1 MKIKRGFVLQNVS
14 GSFVACATGK
24 LTREFSGV
32 IRMNDS
38 GVFIWKLLTKGT
50 TEEKIVAEVMEAF
63 GIDEELAGR
72 DVRAFLE
79 NLQINGV
86 LE

>member
-38 GVFIWKLLTKGT
+38 GVFIWKLLAKGT

-63 GIDEELAGR
+63 GIDEELARR